1 MPHLPLNIDMHGR
14 TALVVGGGPVA
25 LRKVRALRNAGA
37 RVDVVAL
44 SLDPDLV
51 DQWTSIGASVK
62 LAAFEPDALEGVFLA
77 VAATDDALVNSRI
90 AMAARQ
96 RGIMVAVADAP
107 DSGDCTFPALLRRGE
122 LEIAI
127 STGGRCPAFAV
138 LVRDRIARLIGDE
151 YGDALEQLALARE
164 KLLTEGNG
172 STYNKKIVRSLARR
186 LIEELSNNKDA
197 V

>member
-25 LRKVRALRNAGA
+25 LRKVQALLNAGA
-37 RVDVVAL
+37 DVNVVAL
-44 SLDPDLV
+44 SLDPELAE
-51 DQWTSIGASVK
+51 QWSSTGISVS

-77 VAATDDALVNSRI
+77 VAATDDARVNNRI
-90 AMAARQ
+90 ALAARQ
-96 RGIMVAVADAP
+96 RGILVAVADAP
-107 DSGDCTFPALLRRGE
+107 DSGDCTFPALLRRGD

-151 YGDALEQLALARE
+151 YGAALEQLALARE
-164 KLLTEGNG
+164 KLLTEGNS
-172 STYNKKIVRSLARR
+172 STYNKKIVRALAQR
-186 LIEELSNNKDA
+186 LIEELSDNKDA
-197 V
+197 A